1 MEVRSN
7 RGKQTESFFVAGI
20 GFDGRNSASNPTAGL
35 RLFVDSRRGKK
46 TYPLPGDTTEVRVDR
61 TRWNLGGEGY
71 QRFGGQWL
79 GVLKTAFD
87 YLDTPE
93 DSIPRWD
100 LFAVGGANSLRGYRE
115 EQFLTKGSW
124 LMQSEWRWLQG
135 DRGSAVYLF
144 ADGGFISSSTGRS
157 FSDIFTT
164 FLYGVGVGVRQA
176 HKLGILVVEYGV
188 PRGES
193 PLDGRIHLRI
203 DAVF

>member
-1 MEVRSN
+1 
-7 RGKQTESFFVAGI
+7 
-20 GFDGRNSASNPTAGL
+20 
-35 RLFVDSRRGKK
+35 
-46 TYPLPGDTTEVRVDR
+46 
-61 TRWNLGGEGY
+61 
-71 QRFGGQWL
+71 
-79 GVLKTAFD
+79 
-87 YLDTPE
+87 
-93 DSIPRWD
+93 
-100 LFAVGGANSLRGYRE
+100 
-115 EQFLTKGSW
+115 
-124 LMQSEWRWLQG
+124 MQSEWRWLQG